1 MLKEYQVQEGIG
13 YQVLGLEVTKWKSFW
28 VAILGPILTYATKFL
43 LSDHFGD
50 INIMQMVVIQNGTA
64 FS

>member
-1 MLKEYQVQEGIG
+1 MLKDFQCREGIG
-13 YQVLGLEVTKWKSFW
+13 YQVLGIEVRKWKSFW

-50 INIMQMVVIQNGTA
+50 INIMQSILIQNGTVV
-64 FS
+64 S